1 MPKNN
6 KSAKDL
12 AFDKERASFRSEIRN
27 LKYQI
32 QYRDK
37 QIEEL
42 NETVRQREEELFKL
56 NEWVERLLEYT
67 EIPKEDLKKLI
78 ESEKKEAQIRER
90 ISTTIGIIS
99 NVYRRTRF

>member
-1 MPKNN
+1 MSKNN
-6 KSAKDL
+6 KSAKDI

-42 NETVRQREEELFKL
+42 GETVRQREEEIFKL

-78 ESEKKEAQIRER
+78 ESEKEKTEVRER
-90 ISTTIGIIS
+90 ISTTIGIIGG
-99 NVYRRTRF
+99 VYKRTRF

>member
-1 MPKNN
+1 MAKIN
-6 KSAKDL
+6 KSAKDI
-12 AFDKERASFRSEIRN
+12 AFDKEREKFRSEIRN

-42 NETVRQREEELFKL
+42 GETVRQREEELFKL

-67 EIPKEDLKKLI
+67 EISKEDLKKLI
-78 ESEKKEAQIRER
+78 ESEKEKAEVRDR
-90 ISTTIGIIS
+90 ISTTLGILS
-99 NVYRRTRF
+99 MFGGNFR

>member
-1 MPKNN
+1 MSKNN

-12 AFDKERASFRSEIRN
+12 AFDKERANFRSEIRT

-32 QYRDK
+32 QCRDK

-42 NETVRQREEELFKL
+42 GETIRQREEELFKL

-78 ESEKKEAQIRER
+78 ESEKEKAEVRER

-99 NVYRRTRF
+99 DVYKRTRF